1 MNDNKLAAAGLA
13 TVADLSATEQVESN
27 LPPHLMP
34 LAGGEWAVWR
44 TFALRGA
51 GFPAN
56 GVLRLSASECAAA
69 ADAVVEAEAEL
80 RRAGTA
86 ALESISHARTNAE
99 GAMLDQL
106 DKASKKLKRGLPPEL
121 PEGVDDRQALTER
134 WHAAAGRVETAR
146 AEFEG
151 AFKAGLDKI
160 SQAIREV
167 IGDRQFHEAVIWQ
180 NRRVW
185 RSAVEPLLRKDAASS
200 ADAIRGSKA
209 RQHEEVV
216 ASYVQRYCVKNDTI
230 GFFGPVGWG
239 EFASRGEALSVKPGD
254 SLVSKRNI
262 YFESWG
268 IDALAASLATDK
280 ARLPWLAP
288 RRMPFLDIRDGVV
301 NLPGNGLLKL
311 SEGEAAVVEACDGER
326 TARDIA
332 LELMRVPTL
341 GLGSEADVY
350 RILES
355 LKTKSVIAW
364 TLEIPVDRHG
374 ERKLRRLLERI
385 EDEPLRES
393 ALAALSELEAARDAV
408 AAAAGDPERLDS
420 ALDELEV
427 KFSRLT
433 GAASTRGAGQTYA
446 ARTLIYEDCRR
457 DIELTIGP
465 QLLRTLEQP
474 LVLLLSSARWVTYE
488 VAARYRKTFANIYAE
503 LVKRGGSK
511 EVSATEFWMKADQF
525 LYKDGTRVAD
535 TVVPDFQ
542 KKWAEALALP
552 AGENRVA
559 YTSEELRGRVGRAF
573 AAPHPGWST
582 GRNHSPDIMLAA
594 ASPEA
599 VARGEYEL
607 VMGEIHVGFNNIN
620 SSVFVPQHPRQEEIH
635 EAVESDFPEPRLV
648 PILPRYWPEMSGRIS
663 FDYVSPKNYRLL
675 VTHDSCGVPP
685 AQALPI
691 GSLIVTETSDGLIV
705 RDRDNRVRFDII
717 EAFSESLSSHVIN
730 TFGML
735 PPGKHTPRVTIDR
748 LVVCRESWRFTP
760 AEFAFAYEKDEAAR
774 FLAARRWR
782 LEHKLPRFMFVK
794 TKVERKPF
802 YLDMDSPVYVNIFG
816 RAIRRAA
823 ESSNHAK
830 SLITLS
836 EMIPDHG
843 QAWLPDSE
851 GNHYTSEFR
860 IVAVDLTHRNS
871 RASRR

>member
-13 TVADLSATEQVESN
+13 TVADLAGAEQLESH
-27 LPPHLMP
+27 LPPHLAP

-51 GFPAN
+51 GFPAT

-69 ADAVVEAEAEL
+69 ADEVVFAEAEL
-80 RRAGTA
+80 RQAVTA
-86 ALESISHARTNAE
+86 TLEALSRARTNAD
-99 GAMLDQL
+99 GATLDRL
-106 DKASKKLKRGLPPEL
+106 DKATKKIKRGLPPEL
-121 PEGVDDRQALTER
+121 PAEVDAGQTLTER
-134 WHAAAGRVETAR
+134 WHAASARVEAAR
-146 AEFEG
+146 AEFQA
-151 AFKAGLDKI
+151 AFKTGLDKI

-167 IGDRQFHEAVIWQ
+167 VGDRQFHEAVIWQ

-185 RSAVEPLLRKDAASS
+185 RSGVEPLLRQETS

-216 ASYVQRYCVKNDTI
+216 ANYVQRYCVKNDTI

-239 EFASRGEALSVKPGD
+239 EFAPDGAAMSAKPGR

-268 IDALAASLATDK
+268 IDALAATLAADK
-280 ARLPWLAP
+280 TRMPWLAP
-288 RRMPFLDIRDGVV
+288 RRMPFLDVRGGVV
-301 NLPGNGLLKL
+301 NLPGNSSLKL
-311 SEGEAAVVEACDGER
+311 SGAEAAAVEACDGER
-326 TARDIA
+326 TAREIA
-332 LELMRVPTL
+332 LSLMRDPAL
-341 GLGSEADVY
+341 GLSSEADVY

-355 LKTKSVIAW
+355 LKSKGVVAW

-393 ALAALSELEAARDAV
+393 ALAALSELETARDAV
-408 AAAAGDPERLDS
+408 AAAAGDPERLDA
-420 ALDELEV
+420 ALDALEA
-427 KFSRLT
+427 KFSGLT

-457 DIELTIGP
+457 DVELKVGP
-465 QLLRTLEQP
+465 EFLRALEQP
-474 LVLLLSSARWVTYE
+474 LTLLLSSARWVTFE
-488 VAARYRKTFANIYAE
+488 VAARYRKTFRNIYDE
-503 LVKRGGSK
+503 MVKKSGSK
-511 EVSATEFWMKADQF
+511 EINATDFWMKADQF
-525 LYKDGTRVAD
+525 LYKDGARVAD

-542 KKWAEALALP
+542 KKWADALALP
-552 AGENRVA
+552 AGENRVT
-559 YTSEELRGRVGRAF
+559 YTSEDLRARVGKAF

-582 GRNHSPDIMLAA
+582 GRNHSPDIMIAA
-594 ASPEA
+594 ESPEA
-599 VARGEYEL
+599 IERGDYQL

-620 SSVFVPQHPRQEEIH
+620 SSVFVPQHPHPEELHAAI
-635 EAVESDFPEPRLV
+635 ESDFPETRLV
-648 PILPRYWPEMSGRIS
+648 PVLPRYWPEMSGRIS

-675 VTHDSCGVPP
+675 VTHDSCGYAPS
-685 AQALPI
+685 QALPI
-691 GSLIVTETSDGLIV
+691 GSLVVVETPDGLVV
-705 RDRDNRVRFDII
+705 RDRDNRVQFDII

-730 TFGML
+730 TFSML

-760 AEFAFAYEKDEAAR
+760 AEFEFAYEKDEAAR

-782 LEHKLPRFMFVK
+782 LARELPRFMFVK

-802 YLDMDSPVYVNIFG
+802 YLDLDSPTYVNIFA
-816 RAIRRAA
+816 RAIRRAL
-823 ESSNHAK
+823 ESSFAK
-830 SLITLS
+830 SPITLT
-836 EMIPDHG
+836 EMIPDHQ
-843 QAWLPDSE
+843 QAWLPDAD
-851 GNHYTSEFR
+851 GNYYTSEFR